1 MDQKR
6 HHLQGDRAA
15 TEQLLDEYIDYLMD
29 HSDSEHPA
37 WNLEM
42 IRSGKSNKWNY
53 IDGCMITGI
62 LERYAITGEARFL
75 DFADRFMS
83 GFVEE
88 DGRIRTYD
96 PAEYSLDNVNPAKNL
111 FTLYDLT
118 GKEKY
123 RKALELVRSQ
133 LSTMPRTPE
142 GNFWHKL
149 IYPNQ
154 VWLDGIYMALPFY
167 MEYEKRFDAQK
178 DCLDICRQIANV
190 EIRMRDPKTGLY
202 YHGYDASR
210 KMYWADPDTGC
221 SPNFWLRAE
230 GWFIRGLVDVLEIMK
245 DLPMQDESVHLQ
257 HMLLDLA
264 KALTWKGAEKAAK
277 LVTFANAYDLPVIT
291 VVDVTS
297 YKNTECTESHM
308 PTSAAKLAYAYA
320 NADVP
325 MITVVKNALGTA
337 GLSFGAKALGAD
349 VVYAFNNSKIG
360 VIDAAQAAKVVAD
373 GDAEAEKK
381 FASEN
386 TALAAAKRGYV
397 DEIIAPEETRQRI
410 AAALQ
415 MLGYKSVYRPDK
427 KSGTV

>member
-1 MDQKR
+1 MDKKR

-15 TEQLLDEYIDYLMD
+15 TEQLLDEYIDYLMA
-29 HSDSEHPA
+29 HSDAEHPA

-62 LERYAITGEARFL
+62 LELYEITGEARFL
-75 DFADRFMS
+75 DFADRFLS

-88 DGRIRTYD
+88 NGHIRTYD
-96 PAEYSLDNVNPAKNL
+96 PEEYSLDNVNPGKNL
-111 FTLYDLT
+111 FLLYDLT

-123 RKALELVRSQ
+123 RKATERVRSQ

-178 DCLDICRQIANV
+178 DCQDICQQIANV
-190 EIRMRDPKTGLY
+190 ETRMRDPETGLY

-230 GWFIRGLVDVLEIMK
+230 GWFILGLVDVLEIMK
-245 DLPMQDESVHLQ
+245 DLPMQAESVHLQ

-264 KALTWKGAEKAAK
+264 KALSKYQDPSGLWYQLIALPELEGNYLETSGTALISAALLKAVRLGFLPESFRAVGEKAFYGIVDHRLTKNADGTPCVTGICLVAGLGGEQHRDGSVAYYLSEPVVQNDAK
-277 LVTFANAYDLPVIT
+277 GVGPLL
-291 VVDVTS
+291 
-297 YKNTECTESHM
+297 
-308 PTSAAKLAYAYA
+308 LAY
-320 NADVP
+320 
-325 MITVVKNALGTA
+325 T
-337 GLSFGAKALGAD
+337 
-349 VVYAFNNSKIG
+349 
-360 VIDAAQAAKVVAD
+360 
-373 GDAEAEKK
+373 E
-381 FASEN
+381 
-386 TALAAAKRGYV
+386 
-397 DEIIAPEETRQRI
+397 
-410 AAALQ
+410 
-415 MLGYKSVYRPDK
+415 MLR
-427 KSGTV
+427 

>member
-15 TEQLLDEYIDYLMD
+15 TEQLLDEYIDYLMA
-29 HSDSEHPA
+29 HSDSGHPA

-62 LERYAITGEARFL
+62 LELFEITGETRFL
-75 DFADRFMS
+75 DFADRFLS

-88 DGRIRTYD
+88 DGHIRTYD
-96 PAEYSLDNVNPAKNL
+96 PEEYSLDNVNPAKNL
-111 FTLYDLT
+111 FPLYDLT

-123 RKALELVRSQ
+123 RKATERVRSQ

-178 DCLDICRQIANV
+178 DCQDICQQIANV
-190 EIRMRDPKTGLY
+190 EIRMRDPETGLY

-230 GWFIRGLVDVLEIMK
+230 GWFILGLVDVLEIMK
-245 DLPMQDESVHLQ
+245 DLPMQAESVHLQ

-264 KALTWKGAEKAAK
+264 KALSKYQDPSGLWYQLIALPELEGNYLETSGTALISAALLKAVRLGFLPESFRAVGEKAFYGIVDHRLTKNADGTPCVTGICLVAGLGGEQHRDGSVAYYLSEPVVQNDAK
-277 LVTFANAYDLPVIT
+277 GVGPLL
-291 VVDVTS
+291 
-297 YKNTECTESHM
+297 
-308 PTSAAKLAYAYA
+308 LAY
-320 NADVP
+320 
-325 MITVVKNALGTA
+325 T
-337 GLSFGAKALGAD
+337 
-349 VVYAFNNSKIG
+349 
-360 VIDAAQAAKVVAD
+360 
-373 GDAEAEKK
+373 E
-381 FASEN
+381 
-386 TALAAAKRGYV
+386 
-397 DEIIAPEETRQRI
+397 
-410 AAALQ
+410 
-415 MLGYKSVYRPDK
+415 MLR
-427 KSGTV
+427 

>member
-15 TEQLLDEYIDYLMD
+15 TEQLLDEYIDYLMA
-29 HSDSEHPA
+29 HSDSAHPA

-42 IRSGKSNKWNY
+42 IRSWKSNKWNY

-62 LERYAITGEARFL
+62 LELYEITGETRFF
-75 DFADRFMS
+75 DFADRFLS

-178 DCLDICRQIANV
+178 DCEDICRQIANV

-230 GWFIRGLVDVLEIMK
+230 GWFILGLVDVLEIMK
-245 DLPMQDESVHLQ
+245 DLPMRAESVHLQ

-264 KALTWKGAEKAAK
+264 KALSKYQDPSGLWYQLIALPELAGNYLETSGTALISAALLKAVRLGFLPESFRVVGEKAFYGIVDHRLTKNADGTPCVTGIC
-277 LVTFANAYDLPVIT
+277 LVGGLGGEQHRDG
-291 VVDVTS
+291 
-297 YKNTECTESHM
+297 
-308 PTSAAKLAYAYA
+308 SAAYYLSEPVVQNDAKGVGPLLLAY
-320 NADVP
+320 
-325 MITVVKNALGTA
+325 T
-337 GLSFGAKALGAD
+337 
-349 VVYAFNNSKIG
+349 
-360 VIDAAQAAKVVAD
+360 
-373 GDAEAEKK
+373 E
-381 FASEN
+381 
-386 TALAAAKRGYV
+386 
-397 DEIIAPEETRQRI
+397 
-410 AAALQ
+410 
-415 MLGYKSVYRPDK
+415 MLR
-427 KSGTV
+427 

>member
-15 TEQLLDEYIDYLMD
+15 TEQLLDEYIDYLMA
-29 HSDSEHPA
+29 HSDSAHPA

-42 IRSGKSNKWNY
+42 IRSWKSNKWNY

-62 LERYAITGEARFL
+62 LERYEITGEARFL
-75 DFADRFMS
+75 DFADRFLS

-178 DCLDICRQIANV
+178 DCEDICRQIANV

-230 GWFIRGLVDVLEIMK
+230 GWFILGLVDVLEIMK
-245 DLPMQDESVHLQ
+245 DLPMRAESVHLQ

-264 KALTWKGAEKAAK
+264 KALSKYQDPSGLWYQLIALPELAGNYLETSGTALISAALLKAVRLGFLPESFRAVGEKAFYGIVDHRLTKNADGTPCVTGIC
-277 LVTFANAYDLPVIT
+277 LVGGLGGEQHRDG
-291 VVDVTS
+291 
-297 YKNTECTESHM
+297 
-308 PTSAAKLAYAYA
+308 SAAYYLSEPVVQNDAKGVGPLLLAY
-320 NADVP
+320 
-325 MITVVKNALGTA
+325 T
-337 GLSFGAKALGAD
+337 
-349 VVYAFNNSKIG
+349 
-360 VIDAAQAAKVVAD
+360 
-373 GDAEAEKK
+373 E
-381 FASEN
+381 
-386 TALAAAKRGYV
+386 
-397 DEIIAPEETRQRI
+397 
-410 AAALQ
+410 
-415 MLGYKSVYRPDK
+415 MLR
-427 KSGTV
+427 

>member
-1 MDQKR
+1 MEHKR
-6 HHLQGDRAA
+6 HHLQGERAA
-15 TEQLLDEYIDYLMD
+15 TEQLLDEYINYLMD

-42 IRSGKSNKWNY
+42 IRSGKNNKWNY

-62 LERYAITGEARFL
+62 LELYEITGEARYL
-75 DFADRFMS
+75 DFADRFLS

-88 DGRIRTYD
+88 DGSIRTYD
-96 PAEYSLDNVNPAKNL
+96 VEEYSLDNVNPAKNL
-111 FTLYDLT
+111 ITMYGLT

-123 RKALELVRSQ
+123 RKAIELVRSQ

-178 DCLDICRQIANV
+178 DCQDICRQIANV

-245 DLPMQDESVHLQ
+245 DLPMQAESVHLQ

-264 KALTWKGAEKAAK
+264 KALSKYQDPSGLWYQLIALPELEGNYLETSGTALISAALLKAVRLGFLPESFRAIGEKAFYGIVDHRLTKNADGTPCVTGICLVAGLGGEQHRDGSVAYYLSEPVVQNDAK
-277 LVTFANAYDLPVIT
+277 GVGPLL
-291 VVDVTS
+291 
-297 YKNTECTESHM
+297 
-308 PTSAAKLAYAYA
+308 LAY
-320 NADVP
+320 
-325 MITVVKNALGTA
+325 T
-337 GLSFGAKALGAD
+337 
-349 VVYAFNNSKIG
+349 
-360 VIDAAQAAKVVAD
+360 
-373 GDAEAEKK
+373 E
-381 FASEN
+381 
-386 TALAAAKRGYV
+386 
-397 DEIIAPEETRQRI
+397 
-410 AAALQ
+410 
-415 MLGYKSVYRPDK
+415 MLR
-427 KSGTV
+427 

>member
-1 MDQKR
+1 MEHKR

-42 IRSGKSNKWNY
+42 IRSGKCNKWNY

-62 LERYAITGEARFL
+62 LERYEITGEARFL

-167 MEYEKRFDAQK
+167 MEYEKRFDAKK
-178 DCLDICRQIANV
+178 DCEDSCRQIANV

-230 GWFIRGLVDVLEIMK
+230 GWFILGLVDVLEIMM
-245 DLPMQDESVHLQ
+245 DLPMQAESVHLQ

-264 KALTWKGAEKAAK
+264 KALSKYQDPSGLWYQLIALPELEGNYLETSGTALISAALLKAVRLGFLPESFRAVGEKAFYGIVDRRLTKNADGTPCVTGIC
-277 LVTFANAYDLPVIT
+277 LVGGLGGEQHRDG
-291 VVDVTS
+291 
-297 YKNTECTESHM
+297 
-308 PTSAAKLAYAYA
+308 SAAYYLSEPVVQNDAKGVGPLLLAY
-320 NADVP
+320 
-325 MITVVKNALGTA
+325 T
-337 GLSFGAKALGAD
+337 
-349 VVYAFNNSKIG
+349 
-360 VIDAAQAAKVVAD
+360 
-373 GDAEAEKK
+373 E
-381 FASEN
+381 
-386 TALAAAKRGYV
+386 
-397 DEIIAPEETRQRI
+397 
-410 AAALQ
+410 
-415 MLGYKSVYRPDK
+415 MLR
-427 KSGTV
+427 

>member
-6 HHLQGDRAA
+6 HHLHGDRAA
-15 TEQLLDEYIDYLMD
+15 TEQLLDEYIDYLMA
-29 HSDSEHPA
+29 HSDAEHPA

-62 LERYAITGEARFL
+62 LELYEITGEARFL
-75 DFADRFMS
+75 DFADRFLS

-88 DGRIRTYD
+88 DGHIRTYD
-96 PAEYSLDNVNPAKNL
+96 PEEYSLDNVNPGKNL
-111 FTLYDLT
+111 FPLYDLT

-123 RKALELVRSQ
+123 RKATERVRSQ

-178 DCLDICRQIANV
+178 DCQDICQQIANV
-190 EIRMRDPKTGLY
+190 EIRMRDPETGLY

-230 GWFIRGLVDVLEIMK
+230 GWFILGLVDVLEIMK
-245 DLPMQDESVHLQ
+245 DLPMQAESVHLQ

-264 KALTWKGAEKAAK
+264 KALSKYQDPSGLWYQLIALPELEGNYLETSGTALISAALLKAVRLGFLPESFRAVGEKAFYGIVDHRLTKNADGTPCVTGICLVAGLGGEQHRDGSVAYYLSEPVVQNDAK
-277 LVTFANAYDLPVIT
+277 GVGPLL
-291 VVDVTS
+291 
-297 YKNTECTESHM
+297 
-308 PTSAAKLAYAYA
+308 LAY
-320 NADVP
+320 
-325 MITVVKNALGTA
+325 T
-337 GLSFGAKALGAD
+337 
-349 VVYAFNNSKIG
+349 
-360 VIDAAQAAKVVAD
+360 
-373 GDAEAEKK
+373 E
-381 FASEN
+381 
-386 TALAAAKRGYV
+386 
-397 DEIIAPEETRQRI
+397 
-410 AAALQ
+410 
-415 MLGYKSVYRPDK
+415 MLR
-427 KSGTV
+427 

>member
-15 TEQLLDEYIDYLMD
+15 TEQLLDEYIDYLME

-42 IRSGKSNKWNY
+42 IRSWKSNKWNY

-62 LERYAITGEARFL
+62 LELYEITGEARFL
-75 DFADRFMS
+75 DFADRFLS

-88 DGRIRTYD
+88 DGHIRTYD
-96 PAEYSLDNVNPAKNL
+96 PEEYSLDNVNPAKNL
-111 FTLYDLT
+111 FPLYDLT

-123 RKALELVRSQ
+123 RKAIELVCSQ
-133 LSTMPRTPE
+133 LNTMPRTPE

-178 DCLDICRQIANV
+178 DCQDICRQIANV

-245 DLPMQDESVHLQ
+245 DLPMQAESVHLQ

-264 KALTWKGAEKAAK
+264 RALSKYQDPSGLWYQLIALPELEGNYLETSGTALISAALLKAVRLGFLPESFRAIGEKAFYGIVDHRLTKNADGTPCVTGICLVAGLGGEQHRDGSVAYYLSEPVVQNDAK
-277 LVTFANAYDLPVIT
+277 GVGPLL
-291 VVDVTS
+291 
-297 YKNTECTESHM
+297 
-308 PTSAAKLAYAYA
+308 LAY
-320 NADVP
+320 
-325 MITVVKNALGTA
+325 T
-337 GLSFGAKALGAD
+337 
-349 VVYAFNNSKIG
+349 
-360 VIDAAQAAKVVAD
+360 
-373 GDAEAEKK
+373 E
-381 FASEN
+381 
-386 TALAAAKRGYV
+386 
-397 DEIIAPEETRQRI
+397 
-410 AAALQ
+410 
-415 MLGYKSVYRPDK
+415 MLR
-427 KSGTV
+427 

>member
-15 TEQLLDEYIDYLMD
+15 TEQLLDEYIDYLMA
-29 HSDSEHPA
+29 HSDSAHPA

-42 IRSGKSNKWNY
+42 IRSWKSNKWNY

-62 LERYAITGEARFL
+62 LERYEITGEARFL
-75 DFADRFMS
+75 DFADRFLS

-178 DCLDICRQIANV
+178 DCEDICRQIANV

-230 GWFIRGLVDVLEIMK
+230 GWFILGLVDVLEIMK
-245 DLPMQDESVHLQ
+245 DLPMGAERVHLQ

-264 KALTWKGAEKAAK
+264 KALSKYQDPSGLWYQLIALPELAGNYLETSGTALISAALLKAVRLGFLPESFRAVGEKAFYGIVDHRLTKNADGTPCVTGIC
-277 LVTFANAYDLPVIT
+277 LVGGLGGEQHRDG
-291 VVDVTS
+291 
-297 YKNTECTESHM
+297 
-308 PTSAAKLAYAYA
+308 SAAYYLSEPVVQNDAKGVGPLLLA
-320 NADVP
+320 
-325 MITVVKNALGTA
+325 T
-337 GLSFGAKALGAD
+337 GLSTGP
-349 VVYAFNNSKIG
+349 S
-360 VIDAAQAAKVVAD
+360 
-373 GDAEAEKK
+373 
-381 FASEN
+381 
-386 TALAAAKRGYV
+386 
-397 DEIIAPEETRQRI
+397 
-410 AAALQ
+410 
-415 MLGYKSVYRPDK
+415 
-427 KSGTV
+427 

>member
-15 TEQLLDEYIDYLMD
+15 TEQLLDEYIDYLMA
-29 HSDSEHPA
+29 HSDSGHPA

-42 IRSGKSNKWNY
+42 IRSWKSNKWNY

-62 LERYAITGEARFL
+62 LELYEITGEARFL
-75 DFADRFMS
+75 DFADRFLS

-88 DGRIRTYD
+88 DGHIRTYD
-96 PAEYSLDNVNPAKNL
+96 PEEYSLDNVNPGKNL
-111 FTLYDLT
+111 FPLYDLT

-123 RKALELVRSQ
+123 RKATERVRSQ

-178 DCLDICRQIANV
+178 DCPDICRQIANV
-190 EIRMRDPKTGLY
+190 ETRMRDPKTGLY

-210 KMYWADPDTGC
+210 KMYWADPDSGC

-230 GWFIRGLVDVLEIMK
+230 GWFILGLVDVLEIMT
-245 DLPMQDESVHLQ
+245 DLPMQAESAHLQ

-264 KALTWKGAEKAAK
+264 KALSKYQDPSGLWYQLIALPELEGNYLETSGTALISAALLKAVRLGFLPESFRAVGEKAFYGIVDHRLTKNADGTPCVTGICLVAGLGGEQHRDGSVAYYLSEPVVQNDAK
-277 LVTFANAYDLPVIT
+277 GVGPLL
-291 VVDVTS
+291 
-297 YKNTECTESHM
+297 
-308 PTSAAKLAYAYA
+308 LAY
-320 NADVP
+320 
-325 MITVVKNALGTA
+325 I
-337 GLSFGAKALGAD
+337 
-349 VVYAFNNSKIG
+349 
-360 VIDAAQAAKVVAD
+360 
-373 GDAEAEKK
+373 E
-381 FASEN
+381 
-386 TALAAAKRGYV
+386 
-397 DEIIAPEETRQRI
+397 
-410 AAALQ
+410 
-415 MLGYKSVYRPDK
+415 MLR
-427 KSGTV
+427 

>member
-6 HHLQGDRAA
+6 HHFQGDRAA
-15 TEQLLDEYIDYLMD
+15 TEKLLDEYIDYLMD

-42 IRSGKSNKWNY
+42 IRSWKSNKWNY

-62 LERYAITGEARFL
+62 LELYEITGEARFL
-75 DFADRFMS
+75 DFADRFLS
-83 GFVEE
+83 GFIEE
-88 DGRIRTYD
+88 DGHIRTYD
-96 PAEYSLDNVNPAKNL
+96 PEEYSLDNVNPAKNL

-133 LSTMPRTPE
+133 LRTMPRTPE

-178 DCLDICRQIANV
+178 DCEDICRQIANV

-230 GWFIRGLVDVLEIMK
+230 GWFILGLVDVLEIMK
-245 DLPMQDESVHLQ
+245 DLPMQAESVHLQ

-264 KALTWKGAEKAAK
+264 KALAKYQDPSGLWYQLIALPELEGNYLETSGTALISAALLKAVRLGFLPESFSAIGEKAFYGIVDHRLTKNADGTPCVTGICLVAGLGGEQHRDGSVAYYLSEPVVQNDAK
-277 LVTFANAYDLPVIT
+277 GVGPLL
-291 VVDVTS
+291 
-297 YKNTECTESHM
+297 
-308 PTSAAKLAYAYA
+308 LAY
-320 NADVP
+320 
-325 MITVVKNALGTA
+325 T
-337 GLSFGAKALGAD
+337 
-349 VVYAFNNSKIG
+349 
-360 VIDAAQAAKVVAD
+360 
-373 GDAEAEKK
+373 E
-381 FASEN
+381 
-386 TALAAAKRGYV
+386 
-397 DEIIAPEETRQRI
+397 
-410 AAALQ
+410 
-415 MLGYKSVYRPDK
+415 MLR
-427 KSGTV
+427 

>member
-42 IRSGKSNKWNY
+42 IRSGKCNKWNY

-62 LERYAITGEARFL
+62 LERYEITGEARFL

-83 GFVEE
+83 GFVQE
-88 DGRIRTYD
+88 DGLIRTYD
-96 PAEYSLDNVNPAKNL
+96 PEEYSLDNVNPAKNL
-111 FTLYDLT
+111 FPLYDLT

-178 DCLDICRQIANV
+178 DCEDICRQIANV

-230 GWFIRGLVDVLEIMK
+230 GWFILGLVDVLEIMK
-245 DLPMQDESVHLQ
+245 DLPMGAERVHLQ

-264 KALTWKGAEKAAK
+264 KALSKYQDPSGLWYQLIALPELAGNYLETSGTALISAALLKAVRLGFLPESFRAVGEKAFYGIVDHRLTKNADGTPCVTGIC
-277 LVTFANAYDLPVIT
+277 LVGGLGGEQHRDG
-291 VVDVTS
+291 
-297 YKNTECTESHM
+297 
-308 PTSAAKLAYAYA
+308 SAAYYLSEPVVQNDAKGVGPLLLAY
-320 NADVP
+320 
-325 MITVVKNALGTA
+325 T
-337 GLSFGAKALGAD
+337 
-349 VVYAFNNSKIG
+349 
-360 VIDAAQAAKVVAD
+360 
-373 GDAEAEKK
+373 E
-381 FASEN
+381 
-386 TALAAAKRGYV
+386 
-397 DEIIAPEETRQRI
+397 
-410 AAALQ
+410 
-415 MLGYKSVYRPDK
+415 MLR
-427 KSGTV
+427 

>member
-15 TEQLLDEYIDYLMD
+15 TEQLLDEYIDYLMA

-42 IRSGKSNKWNY
+42 IRSGKCNKWNY

-62 LERYAITGEARFL
+62 LERYEITGEARFL
-75 DFADRFMS
+75 DFADRFLS
-83 GFVEE
+83 GFVED

-178 DCLDICRQIANV
+178 DCEDICRQIANV

-230 GWFIRGLVDVLEIMK
+230 GWFILGLVDVLEIMK
-245 DLPMQDESVHLQ
+245 DLPMGAERVHLQ

-264 KALTWKGAEKAAK
+264 KALSKYQDPSGLWYQLIALPELAGNYLETSGTALISAALLKAVRLGFLPESFRAVGEKAFYGIVDHRLTKNADGTPCVTGIC
-277 LVTFANAYDLPVIT
+277 LVGGLGGEQHRDG
-291 VVDVTS
+291 
-297 YKNTECTESHM
+297 
-308 PTSAAKLAYAYA
+308 SAAYYLSEPVVQNDAKGVGPLLLAY
-320 NADVP
+320 
-325 MITVVKNALGTA
+325 T
-337 GLSFGAKALGAD
+337 
-349 VVYAFNNSKIG
+349 
-360 VIDAAQAAKVVAD
+360 
-373 GDAEAEKK
+373 E
-381 FASEN
+381 
-386 TALAAAKRGYV
+386 
-397 DEIIAPEETRQRI
+397 
-410 AAALQ
+410 
-415 MLGYKSVYRPDK
+415 MLR
-427 KSGTV
+427 

>member
-15 TEQLLDEYIDYLMD
+15 TEQLLDEYIDYLMA
-29 HSDSEHPA
+29 HSDSAHPA

-42 IRSGKSNKWNY
+42 IRSWKSNKWNY

-62 LERYAITGEARFL
+62 LERYEITGEARFL
-75 DFADRFMS
+75 DFADRFLS

-96 PAEYSLDNVNPAKNL
+96 PEEYSLDNVNPAKNL
-111 FTLYDLT
+111 FPLYDLT

-123 RKALELVRSQ
+123 RKAIELVRSQ

-178 DCLDICRQIANV
+178 DCEDICRQIANV

-230 GWFIRGLVDVLEIMK
+230 GWFILGLVDVLEIMK
-245 DLPMQDESVHLQ
+245 DLPMGAERVHLQ

-264 KALTWKGAEKAAK
+264 KALSKYQDPSGLWYQLIALPELAGNYLETSGTALISAALLKAVRLGFLPESFRAVGEKAFYGIVDHRLTKNADGTPCVTGIC
-277 LVTFANAYDLPVIT
+277 LVGGLGGEQHRDG
-291 VVDVTS
+291 
-297 YKNTECTESHM
+297 
-308 PTSAAKLAYAYA
+308 SAAYYLSEPVVQNDAKGVGPLLLAY
-320 NADVP
+320 
-325 MITVVKNALGTA
+325 T
-337 GLSFGAKALGAD
+337 
-349 VVYAFNNSKIG
+349 
-360 VIDAAQAAKVVAD
+360 
-373 GDAEAEKK
+373 E
-381 FASEN
+381 
-386 TALAAAKRGYV
+386 
-397 DEIIAPEETRQRI
+397 
-410 AAALQ
+410 
-415 MLGYKSVYRPDK
+415 MLR
-427 KSGTV
+427 

>member
-15 TEQLLDEYIDYLMD
+15 TEQLLDEYIDYLME
-29 HSDSEHPA
+29 HSDSGHPA

-62 LERYAITGEARFL
+62 LELYEITGEARFL
-75 DFADRFMS
+75 DFADRFLS

-88 DGRIRTYD
+88 NGHIRTYD
-96 PAEYSLDNVNPAKNL
+96 PEEYSLDNVNPGKNL
-111 FTLYDLT
+111 FPLYDLT

-123 RKALELVRSQ
+123 RKAIELVRSQ

-178 DCLDICRQIANV
+178 DCQDICQQIANV
-190 EIRMRDPKTGLY
+190 EIRMRDPETGLY

-210 KMYWADPDTGC
+210 KMYWADPDSGC

-230 GWFIRGLVDVLEIMK
+230 GWFILGLVDVLEIMK
-245 DLPMQDESVHLQ
+245 DLPMQAKSVHLQ

-264 KALTWKGAEKAAK
+264 KALSKYQDPSGLWYQLIALPELEGNYLETSGTALISAALLKAVRLGFLPESFRTVGEKAFYGIVDHRLTKNADGTPCVTGICLVAGLGGEQHRDGSVAYYLSEPVVQNDAK
-277 LVTFANAYDLPVIT
+277 GVGPLL
-291 VVDVTS
+291 
-297 YKNTECTESHM
+297 
-308 PTSAAKLAYAYA
+308 LAY
-320 NADVP
+320 
-325 MITVVKNALGTA
+325 T
-337 GLSFGAKALGAD
+337 
-349 VVYAFNNSKIG
+349 
-360 VIDAAQAAKVVAD
+360 
-373 GDAEAEKK
+373 E
-381 FASEN
+381 
-386 TALAAAKRGYV
+386 
-397 DEIIAPEETRQRI
+397 
-410 AAALQ
+410 
-415 MLGYKSVYRPDK
+415 MLR
-427 KSGTV
+427 

>member
-1 MDQKR
+1 MEHKR

-42 IRSGKSNKWNY
+42 IRSGKCNKWNY

-62 LERYAITGEARFL
+62 LERYEITGEARFL

-178 DCLDICRQIANV
+178 DCEDICRQIANV

-210 KMYWADPDTGC
+210 KMYWADLDTGC

-230 GWFIRGLVDVLEIMK
+230 GWFILGLVDVLEIMM
-245 DLPMQDESVHLQ
+245 DLPMQAESVHLQ

-264 KALTWKGAEKAAK
+264 KALSKYQDPSGLWYQLIALPELEGNYLETSGTALISAALLKAVRLGFLPESFRAVGEKAFYGIVDRRLTKNADGTPCVTGIC
-277 LVTFANAYDLPVIT
+277 LVGGLGGEQHRDG
-291 VVDVTS
+291 
-297 YKNTECTESHM
+297 
-308 PTSAAKLAYAYA
+308 SAAYYLSEPVVQNDAKGVGPLLLAY
-320 NADVP
+320 
-325 MITVVKNALGTA
+325 T
-337 GLSFGAKALGAD
+337 
-349 VVYAFNNSKIG
+349 
-360 VIDAAQAAKVVAD
+360 
-373 GDAEAEKK
+373 E
-381 FASEN
+381 
-386 TALAAAKRGYV
+386 
-397 DEIIAPEETRQRI
+397 
-410 AAALQ
+410 
-415 MLGYKSVYRPDK
+415 MLR
-427 KSGTV
+427 

>member
-6 HHLQGDRAA
+6 HHLQGERAA
-15 TEQLLDEYIDYLMD
+15 TEQLLDEYINYLMD

-42 IRSGKSNKWNY
+42 IRSGKNNKWNY

-62 LERYAITGEARFL
+62 LELYEITGEARYL
-75 DFADRFMS
+75 DFADRFLS

-88 DGRIRTYD
+88 DGSIRTYD
-96 PAEYSLDNVNPAKNL
+96 VEEYSLDNVNPAKNL
-111 FTLYDLT
+111 ITMYGLT

-123 RKALELVRSQ
+123 RKAIELVRSQ

-167 MEYEKRFDAQK
+167 MEYEKRFDAKK
-178 DCLDICRQIANV
+178 DCEDICRQIANV

-245 DLPMQDESVHLQ
+245 DLPMQAESVHLQ

-264 KALTWKGAEKAAK
+264 RALSKYQDPSGLWYQLIALPELEGNYLETSGTALISAALLKAVRLGFLPESFRAIGEKAFYGIVDHRLTKNADGTPCVTGICLVAGLGGEQHRDGSVAYYLSEPVVQNDAK
-277 LVTFANAYDLPVIT
+277 GVGPLL
-291 VVDVTS
+291 
-297 YKNTECTESHM
+297 
-308 PTSAAKLAYAYA
+308 LAY
-320 NADVP
+320 
-325 MITVVKNALGTA
+325 T
-337 GLSFGAKALGAD
+337 
-349 VVYAFNNSKIG
+349 
-360 VIDAAQAAKVVAD
+360 
-373 GDAEAEKK
+373 E
-381 FASEN
+381 
-386 TALAAAKRGYV
+386 
-397 DEIIAPEETRQRI
+397 
-410 AAALQ
+410 
-415 MLGYKSVYRPDK
+415 MLR
-427 KSGTV
+427 

>member
-15 TEQLLDEYIDYLMD
+15 TEQLLDEYIDYLMA
-29 HSDSEHPA
+29 HSDSAHPA

-42 IRSGKSNKWNY
+42 IRSWKSNKWNY

-62 LERYAITGEARFL
+62 LERYEITGEARFL
-75 DFADRFMS
+75 DFADRFLS

-178 DCLDICRQIANV
+178 DCEDICRQIANV

-210 KMYWADPDTGC
+210 KMYWADSDTGC

-230 GWFIRGLVDVLEIMK
+230 GWFILGLVDVLEIMK
-245 DLPMQDESVHLQ
+245 DLPMGAESVHLQ

-264 KALTWKGAEKAAK
+264 KALSKYQDPSGLWYQLIALPELAGNYLETSGTALISAALLKAVRLGFLPESFRAVGEKAFYGIVDHRLTKNADGTPCVTGIC
-277 LVTFANAYDLPVIT
+277 LVGGLGGEQHRDG
-291 VVDVTS
+291 
-297 YKNTECTESHM
+297 
-308 PTSAAKLAYAYA
+308 SAAYYLSEPVVQNDAKGVGPLLLAY
-320 NADVP
+320 
-325 MITVVKNALGTA
+325 T
-337 GLSFGAKALGAD
+337 
-349 VVYAFNNSKIG
+349 
-360 VIDAAQAAKVVAD
+360 
-373 GDAEAEKK
+373 E
-381 FASEN
+381 
-386 TALAAAKRGYV
+386 
-397 DEIIAPEETRQRI
+397 
-410 AAALQ
+410 
-415 MLGYKSVYRPDK
+415 MLR
-427 KSGTV
+427 

>member
-1 MDQKR
+1 MNHKR

-42 IRSGKSNKWNY
+42 IRSGKCNKWNY

-62 LERYAITGEARFL
+62 LELYEITGEARFL
-75 DFADRFMS
+75 DFADRFVS

-96 PAEYSLDNVNPAKNL
+96 PEEYSLDNVNPAKNL
-111 FTLYDLT
+111 FPLYDLT

-123 RKALELVRSQ
+123 RKAIELVRSQ

-178 DCLDICRQIANV
+178 DCEDICRQIANV

-230 GWFIRGLVDVLEIMK
+230 GWFILGLVDVLEIMM
-245 DLPMQDESVHLQ
+245 DLPMQAESVHLQ

-264 KALTWKGAEKAAK
+264 KALSKYQDPSGLWYQLIALPELEGNYLETSGTALISAALLKAVRLGFLPESFRAVGEKAFYGIVDRRLTKNADGTPCVTGIC
-277 LVTFANAYDLPVIT
+277 LVGGLGGEQHRDG
-291 VVDVTS
+291 
-297 YKNTECTESHM
+297 
-308 PTSAAKLAYAYA
+308 SAAYYLSEPVVQNDAKGVGPLLLAY
-320 NADVP
+320 
-325 MITVVKNALGTA
+325 T
-337 GLSFGAKALGAD
+337 
-349 VVYAFNNSKIG
+349 
-360 VIDAAQAAKVVAD
+360 
-373 GDAEAEKK
+373 E
-381 FASEN
+381 
-386 TALAAAKRGYV
+386 
-397 DEIIAPEETRQRI
+397 
-410 AAALQ
+410 
-415 MLGYKSVYRPDK
+415 MLR
-427 KSGTV
+427 

>member
-42 IRSGKSNKWNY
+42 IRSGKCNKWNY

-62 LERYAITGEARFL
+62 LERYEITGEARFL
-75 DFADRFMS
+75 DFADRFLS

-178 DCLDICRQIANV
+178 DCQEICQQIARV
-190 EIRMRDPKTGLY
+190 EARMRDQKTGLY

-230 GWFIRGLVDVLEIMK
+230 GWFILGLVDVLEIMK
-245 DLPMQDESVHLQ
+245 DLPMQAESVHLQ

-264 KALTWKGAEKAAK
+264 KALSKYQDPSGLWYQLIALPELAGNYLETSGTALISAALLKAVRLGFLPESFRAVGEKAFYGIVDHRLTKNADGTPCVTGICLVGGLGGEQHRDGSVAYYLSEPVVQNDAK
-277 LVTFANAYDLPVIT
+277 GVGPLL
-291 VVDVTS
+291 
-297 YKNTECTESHM
+297 
-308 PTSAAKLAYAYA
+308 LAY
-320 NADVP
+320 
-325 MITVVKNALGTA
+325 T
-337 GLSFGAKALGAD
+337 
-349 VVYAFNNSKIG
+349 
-360 VIDAAQAAKVVAD
+360 
-373 GDAEAEKK
+373 E
-381 FASEN
+381 
-386 TALAAAKRGYV
+386 
-397 DEIIAPEETRQRI
+397 
-410 AAALQ
+410 
-415 MLGYKSVYRPDK
+415 MLR
-427 KSGTV
+427 

>member
-1 MDQKR
+1 MDHKR

-42 IRSGKSNKWNY
+42 IRSGKCNKWNY

-62 LERYAITGEARFL
+62 LERYEITGEARFL

-230 GWFIRGLVDVLEIMK
+230 GWFILGLVDVLEIMK
-245 DLPMQDESVHLQ
+245 DLPMQAESVHLQ

-264 KALTWKGAEKAAK
+264 KALSKYQDPSGLWYQLIALSELEGNYLETSGTALISAALLKAVRLGFLPESFRAVGEKAFYGIVDHRLTKNADGTPCVTGIC
-277 LVTFANAYDLPVIT
+277 LVAGLGGEQHRDG
-291 VVDVTS
+291 
-297 YKNTECTESHM
+297 
-308 PTSAAKLAYAYA
+308 SAAYYLSEPVVQNDAKGVGPLLLAY
-320 NADVP
+320 
-325 MITVVKNALGTA
+325 T
-337 GLSFGAKALGAD
+337 
-349 VVYAFNNSKIG
+349 
-360 VIDAAQAAKVVAD
+360 
-373 GDAEAEKK
+373 E
-381 FASEN
+381 
-386 TALAAAKRGYV
+386 
-397 DEIIAPEETRQRI
+397 
-410 AAALQ
+410 
-415 MLGYKSVYRPDK
+415 MLR
-427 KSGTV
+427 

>member
-15 TEQLLDEYIDYLMD
+15 TEQLLDEYIDYLMA
-29 HSDSEHPA
+29 HSDSAHPA

-42 IRSGKSNKWNY
+42 IRSWKSNKWNY

-62 LERYAITGEARFL
+62 LERYEITGEARFL
-75 DFADRFMS
+75 DFADRFLS

-178 DCLDICRQIANV
+178 DCEDICRQIANV
-190 EIRMRDPKTGLY
+190 EIRMRDSKTGLY

-230 GWFIRGLVDVLEIMK
+230 GWFILGLVDVLEIMK
-245 DLPMQDESVHLQ
+245 DLPMQAERVHLQ

-264 KALTWKGAEKAAK
+264 KALSKYQDPSGLWYQLIALPELAGNYLETSGTALISAALLKAVRLGFLPESFRAVGEKAFYGIVDHRLTKNADGTPCVTGIC
-277 LVTFANAYDLPVIT
+277 LVGGLGGEQHRDG
-291 VVDVTS
+291 
-297 YKNTECTESHM
+297 
-308 PTSAAKLAYAYA
+308 SAAYYLSEPVVQNDAKGVGPLLLAY
-320 NADVP
+320 
-325 MITVVKNALGTA
+325 T
-337 GLSFGAKALGAD
+337 
-349 VVYAFNNSKIG
+349 
-360 VIDAAQAAKVVAD
+360 
-373 GDAEAEKK
+373 E
-381 FASEN
+381 
-386 TALAAAKRGYV
+386 
-397 DEIIAPEETRQRI
+397 
-410 AAALQ
+410 
-415 MLGYKSVYRPDK
+415 MLR
-427 KSGTV
+427 

>member
-15 TEQLLDEYIDYLMD
+15 TEQLLDEYIDYLMA
-29 HSDSEHPA
+29 HSDSAHPA

-42 IRSGKSNKWNY
+42 IRSWKSNKWNY

-62 LERYAITGEARFL
+62 LERYEITGEARFL

-178 DCLDICRQIANV
+178 DCEDICRQIANV

-230 GWFIRGLVDVLEIMK
+230 GWFILGLVDVLEIMQ
-245 DLPMQDESVHLQ
+245 DLPMQAESVHLQ

-264 KALTWKGAEKAAK
+264 KALSKYQDPSGLWYQLIALPELAGNYLETSGTALISAALLKAVRLGFLPESFRAVGEKAFYGIVDHRLTKNADGTPCVTGICLVAGLGGEQHRDGSVAYYLSEPVVQNDAK
-277 LVTFANAYDLPVIT
+277 GVGPLL
-291 VVDVTS
+291 
-297 YKNTECTESHM
+297 
-308 PTSAAKLAYAYA
+308 LAY
-320 NADVP
+320 
-325 MITVVKNALGTA
+325 T
-337 GLSFGAKALGAD
+337 
-349 VVYAFNNSKIG
+349 
-360 VIDAAQAAKVVAD
+360 
-373 GDAEAEKK
+373 E
-381 FASEN
+381 
-386 TALAAAKRGYV
+386 
-397 DEIIAPEETRQRI
+397 
-410 AAALQ
+410 
-415 MLGYKSVYRPDK
+415 MLR
-427 KSGTV
+427 

>member
-1 MDQKR
+1 MEHKR

-42 IRSGKSNKWNY
+42 IRSGKCNKWNY

-62 LERYAITGEARFL
+62 LERYEITGEARFL

-88 DGRIRTYD
+88 DGSIRTYD
-96 PAEYSLDNVNPAKNL
+96 VEEYSLDNVNPAKNL
-111 FTLYDLT
+111 ITMYGLT

-123 RKALELVRSQ
+123 RKAIELVRSQ

-167 MEYEKRFDAQK
+167 MEYEKRFDAKK
-178 DCLDICRQIANV
+178 DCEDICRQIANV

-230 GWFIRGLVDVLEIMK
+230 GWFILGLVDVLEIMM
-245 DLPMQDESVHLQ
+245 DLPMQAESVHLQ

-264 KALTWKGAEKAAK
+264 KALSKYQNPSGLWYQLIALPELEGNYLETSGTALISAALLKAVRLGFLPESFRAVGEKAFYGIVDRRLTKNADGTPCVTGIC
-277 LVTFANAYDLPVIT
+277 LVGGLGGEQHRDG
-291 VVDVTS
+291 
-297 YKNTECTESHM
+297 
-308 PTSAAKLAYAYA
+308 SAAYYLSEPVVQNDAKGVGPLLLAY
-320 NADVP
+320 
-325 MITVVKNALGTA
+325 T
-337 GLSFGAKALGAD
+337 
-349 VVYAFNNSKIG
+349 
-360 VIDAAQAAKVVAD
+360 
-373 GDAEAEKK
+373 E
-381 FASEN
+381 
-386 TALAAAKRGYV
+386 
-397 DEIIAPEETRQRI
+397 
-410 AAALQ
+410 
-415 MLGYKSVYRPDK
+415 MLR
-427 KSGTV
+427 

>member
-6 HHLQGDRAA
+6 HHLQGERAA
-15 TEQLLDEYIDYLMD
+15 TEQLLDEYINYLMD

-42 IRSGKSNKWNY
+42 IRSGKNNKWNY

-62 LERYAITGEARFL
+62 LELYEITGEARYL
-75 DFADRFMS
+75 DFADRFLS

-88 DGRIRTYD
+88 DGSIRTYD
-96 PAEYSLDNVNPAKNL
+96 VEEYSLDNVNPAKNL
-111 FTLYDLT
+111 ITMYGLT

-123 RKALELVRSQ
+123 RKAIELVRSQ

-167 MEYEKRFDAQK
+167 MEYEKRFDGQK
-178 DCLDICRQIANV
+178 DCQDICRQIANV

-245 DLPMQDESVHLQ
+245 DLPMQAESVHLQ

-264 KALTWKGAEKAAK
+264 RALSKYQDPSGLWYQLIALPELEENYLETSGTALISAALLKAVRLGFLPESFRAIGEKAFYGIVDHRLTKNADGTPCVTGICLVAGLGGEQHRDGSVAYYLSEPVVQNDAK
-277 LVTFANAYDLPVIT
+277 GVGPLL
-291 VVDVTS
+291 
-297 YKNTECTESHM
+297 
-308 PTSAAKLAYAYA
+308 LAY
-320 NADVP
+320 
-325 MITVVKNALGTA
+325 T
-337 GLSFGAKALGAD
+337 
-349 VVYAFNNSKIG
+349 
-360 VIDAAQAAKVVAD
+360 
-373 GDAEAEKK
+373 E
-381 FASEN
+381 
-386 TALAAAKRGYV
+386 
-397 DEIIAPEETRQRI
+397 
-410 AAALQ
+410 
-415 MLGYKSVYRPDK
+415 MLR
-427 KSGTV
+427 

>member
-15 TEQLLDEYIDYLMD
+15 TEQLLDEYIDYLMN

-42 IRSGKSNKWNY
+42 IRSGKCNKWNY

-62 LERYAITGEARFL
+62 LERYEITGEARFL
-75 DFADRFMS
+75 DFADRFLS

-123 RKALELVRSQ
+123 RKAIELVRSQ

-178 DCLDICRQIANV
+178 DCEDICRQIANV

-230 GWFIRGLVDVLEIMK
+230 GWFILGLVDVLEIMQ
-245 DLPMQDESVHLQ
+245 DLPMQAESVHLQ

-264 KALTWKGAEKAAK
+264 KALSKYQDPSGLWYQLIALPELAGNYLETSGTALISAALLKAVRLGFLPESFRAVGEKA
-277 LVTFANAYDLPVIT
+277 FYGI
-291 VVDVTS
+291 VDRRLT
-297 YKNTECTESHM
+297 KNTDGTPCVTGICLVAGLGGEQHRDG
-308 PTSAAKLAYAYA
+308 SAAYYLSEPVVQNDAKGVGPLLLAY
-320 NADVP
+320 
-325 MITVVKNALGTA
+325 T
-337 GLSFGAKALGAD
+337 
-349 VVYAFNNSKIG
+349 
-360 VIDAAQAAKVVAD
+360 
-373 GDAEAEKK
+373 E
-381 FASEN
+381 
-386 TALAAAKRGYV
+386 
-397 DEIIAPEETRQRI
+397 
-410 AAALQ
+410 
-415 MLGYKSVYRPDK
+415 MLR
-427 KSGTV
+427 

>member
-15 TEQLLDEYIDYLMD
+15 TEQLLDEYIDYLMA
-29 HSDSEHPA
+29 HSDSAHPA

-42 IRSGKSNKWNY
+42 IRSWKSNKWNY

-62 LERYAITGEARFL
+62 LERYEITGEARFL
-75 DFADRFMS
+75 DFADRFLS

-178 DCLDICRQIANV
+178 DCEDICRQIANV

-230 GWFIRGLVDVLEIMK
+230 GWFILGLVDVLEIMK
-245 DLPMQDESVHLQ
+245 NLPMGAESVHLQ

-264 KALTWKGAEKAAK
+264 KALSKYQDPSGLWYQLIALPELAGNYLETSGTALISAALLKAVRLGFLPESFRAVGEKAFYGIVDHRLTKNADGTPCVTGIC
-277 LVTFANAYDLPVIT
+277 LVGGLGGEQHRDG
-291 VVDVTS
+291 
-297 YKNTECTESHM
+297 
-308 PTSAAKLAYAYA
+308 SAAYYLSEPVVQNDAKGVGPLLLAY
-320 NADVP
+320 
-325 MITVVKNALGTA
+325 T
-337 GLSFGAKALGAD
+337 
-349 VVYAFNNSKIG
+349 
-360 VIDAAQAAKVVAD
+360 
-373 GDAEAEKK
+373 E
-381 FASEN
+381 
-386 TALAAAKRGYV
+386 
-397 DEIIAPEETRQRI
+397 
-410 AAALQ
+410 
-415 MLGYKSVYRPDK
+415 MLR
-427 KSGTV
+427 

>member
-42 IRSGKSNKWNY
+42 IRSGKCNKWNY

-62 LERYAITGEARFL
+62 LERYEITGEARFL

-178 DCLDICRQIANV
+178 DCEDICRQIANV

-230 GWFIRGLVDVLEIMK
+230 GWFILGLVDVLEIMQ
-245 DLPMQDESVHLQ
+245 DLPMQAESVHLQ

-264 KALTWKGAEKAAK
+264 KALSKYQDPSGLWYQLIALPEFAGNYLETSGTALISAALLKAVRLGFLPESFRAVGEKAFYGIVDHRLTKNADGTPCVTGIC
-277 LVTFANAYDLPVIT
+277 LVGGLGGEQHRDG
-291 VVDVTS
+291 
-297 YKNTECTESHM
+297 
-308 PTSAAKLAYAYA
+308 SAAYYLSEPVVQNDAKGVGPLLLAY
-320 NADVP
+320 
-325 MITVVKNALGTA
+325 T
-337 GLSFGAKALGAD
+337 
-349 VVYAFNNSKIG
+349 
-360 VIDAAQAAKVVAD
+360 
-373 GDAEAEKK
+373 E
-381 FASEN
+381 
-386 TALAAAKRGYV
+386 
-397 DEIIAPEETRQRI
+397 
-410 AAALQ
+410 
-415 MLGYKSVYRPDK
+415 MLR
-427 KSGTV
+427 

>member
-62 LERYAITGEARFL
+62 LERYEITGEARFL

-245 DLPMQDESVHLQ
+245 DLPMQAESVHLQ

-264 KALTWKGAEKAAK
+264 KALSKYQDPSGLWYQLIALSELEGNYLETSGTALISAALLKAVRLGFLPESFRAVGEKA
-277 LVTFANAYDLPVIT
+277 FYGI
-291 VVDVTS
+291 VDHRLT
-297 YKNTECTESHM
+297 KNTDGTPCVTGICLVAGLGGEQHRDG
-308 PTSAAKLAYAYA
+308 SAAYYLSEPVVQNDAKGVGPLLLAY
-320 NADVP
+320 
-325 MITVVKNALGTA
+325 T
-337 GLSFGAKALGAD
+337 
-349 VVYAFNNSKIG
+349 
-360 VIDAAQAAKVVAD
+360 
-373 GDAEAEKK
+373 E
-381 FASEN
+381 
-386 TALAAAKRGYV
+386 
-397 DEIIAPEETRQRI
+397 
-410 AAALQ
+410 
-415 MLGYKSVYRPDK
+415 MLR
-427 KSGTV
+427 

>member
-6 HHLQGDRAA
+6 HRLQGDRAA
-15 TEQLLDEYIDYLMD
+15 TEQLLDEYIDYLMA
-29 HSDSEHPA
+29 HSDSAHPA

-42 IRSGKSNKWNY
+42 IRSWKSNKWNY

-62 LERYAITGEARFL
+62 LERYEITGEARFL
-75 DFADRFMS
+75 DFADRFLS

-178 DCLDICRQIANV
+178 DCEDICRQIANV

-230 GWFIRGLVDVLEIMK
+230 GWFILGLVDVLEIMK
-245 DLPMQDESVHLQ
+245 DLPMGDESVHLQ

-264 KALTWKGAEKAAK
+264 KALSKYQDPSGLWYQLIALPELAGNYLETSGTALISAALLKAVRLGFLPESFRAVGEKAFYGIVDHRLTKNADGTPCVTGIC
-277 LVTFANAYDLPVIT
+277 LVGGLGGEQHRDG
-291 VVDVTS
+291 
-297 YKNTECTESHM
+297 
-308 PTSAAKLAYAYA
+308 SAAYYLSEPVVQNDAKGVGPLLLA
-320 NADVP
+320 
-325 MITVVKNALGTA
+325 T
-337 GLSFGAKALGAD
+337 GLSTG
-349 VVYAFNNSKIG
+349 S
-360 VIDAAQAAKVVAD
+360 
-373 GDAEAEKK
+373 
-381 FASEN
+381 S
-386 TALAAAKRGYV
+386 
-397 DEIIAPEETRQRI
+397 
-410 AAALQ
+410 
-415 MLGYKSVYRPDK
+415 
-427 KSGTV
+427 

>member
-1 MDQKR
+1 MEHKR

-42 IRSGKSNKWNY
+42 IRSGKCNKWNY

-62 LERYAITGEARFL
+62 LERYEITGEARFL

-88 DGRIRTYD
+88 NGRIRTYD

-123 RKALELVRSQ
+123 RKAIELVRSQ

-167 MEYEKRFDAQK
+167 MEYEKRFDAKK
-178 DCLDICRQIANV
+178 DCEDICRQIANV

-230 GWFIRGLVDVLEIMK
+230 GWFILGLVDVLEIMM
-245 DLPMQDESVHLQ
+245 DLPMQAESVHLQ

-264 KALTWKGAEKAAK
+264 KALSKYQDPSGLWYQLIALPELEGNYLETSGTALISAALLKAVRLGFLPESFRAVGEKAFYGIVDRRLTKNADGTPCVTGIC
-277 LVTFANAYDLPVIT
+277 LVGGLGGEQHRDG
-291 VVDVTS
+291 
-297 YKNTECTESHM
+297 
-308 PTSAAKLAYAYA
+308 SAAYYLSEPVVQNDAKGVGPLLLAY
-320 NADVP
+320 
-325 MITVVKNALGTA
+325 T
-337 GLSFGAKALGAD
+337 
-349 VVYAFNNSKIG
+349 
-360 VIDAAQAAKVVAD
+360 
-373 GDAEAEKK
+373 E
-381 FASEN
+381 
-386 TALAAAKRGYV
+386 
-397 DEIIAPEETRQRI
+397 
-410 AAALQ
+410 
-415 MLGYKSVYRPDK
+415 MLR
-427 KSGTV
+427 

>member
-6 HHLQGDRAA
+6 HHLQGERAA
-15 TEQLLDEYIDYLMD
+15 TEHLLDEYIDYLME

-42 IRSGKSNKWNY
+42 IRSWKSNKWNY

-62 LERYAITGEARFL
+62 LELYEITGEARFL
-75 DFADRFMS
+75 DFADRFLS

-88 DGRIRTYD
+88 DGHIRTYD
-96 PAEYSLDNVNPAKNL
+96 PEEYSLDNVNPAKNL
-111 FTLYDLT
+111 FPLYDLT

-123 RKALELVRSQ
+123 RKAIELVRSQ

-178 DCLDICRQIANV
+178 DCQDICRQIANV

-245 DLPMQDESVHLQ
+245 DLPMQAESVHLQ

-264 KALTWKGAEKAAK
+264 RALSKYQDPSGLWYQLIALPELEGNYLETSGTALISAALLKAVRLGFLPESFRAIGEKAFYGIVDHRLTKNADGTPCVTGICLVAGLGGEQHRDGSVAYYLSEPVVQNDAK
-277 LVTFANAYDLPVIT
+277 GVGPLL
-291 VVDVTS
+291 
-297 YKNTECTESHM
+297 
-308 PTSAAKLAYAYA
+308 LAY
-320 NADVP
+320 
-325 MITVVKNALGTA
+325 T
-337 GLSFGAKALGAD
+337 
-349 VVYAFNNSKIG
+349 
-360 VIDAAQAAKVVAD
+360 
-373 GDAEAEKK
+373 E
-381 FASEN
+381 
-386 TALAAAKRGYV
+386 
-397 DEIIAPEETRQRI
+397 
-410 AAALQ
+410 
-415 MLGYKSVYRPDK
+415 MLR
-427 KSGTV
+427 

>member
-15 TEQLLDEYIDYLMD
+15 TEQLLDEYIDYLMA
-29 HSDSEHPA
+29 HSDSGHPA

-42 IRSGKSNKWNY
+42 IRSWKSNKWNY

-62 LERYAITGEARFL
+62 LELYEITGEARFL
-75 DFADRFMS
+75 DFADRFLS

-88 DGRIRTYD
+88 DGHIRTYD
-96 PAEYSLDNVNPAKNL
+96 PEEYSLDNVNPGKNL
-111 FTLYDLT
+111 FPLYDLT

-123 RKALELVRSQ
+123 RKATERVRSQ

-178 DCLDICRQIANV
+178 DCQDICQQIANV
-190 EIRMRDPKTGLY
+190 EIRMRDPETGLY

-230 GWFIRGLVDVLEIMK
+230 GWFILGLVDVLEIMK
-245 DLPMQDESVHLQ
+245 DLPMQAESVHLQ

-264 KALTWKGAEKAAK
+264 KALSKYQDPSGLWYQLIALPELEGNYLETSGTALISAALLKAVRLGFLPESFRAVGEKAFYGIVDHRLTKNADGTPCVTGICLVAGLGGEQHRDGSVAYYLSEPVVQNDAK
-277 LVTFANAYDLPVIT
+277 GVGPLL
-291 VVDVTS
+291 
-297 YKNTECTESHM
+297 
-308 PTSAAKLAYAYA
+308 LAY
-320 NADVP
+320 
-325 MITVVKNALGTA
+325 T
-337 GLSFGAKALGAD
+337 
-349 VVYAFNNSKIG
+349 
-360 VIDAAQAAKVVAD
+360 
-373 GDAEAEKK
+373 E
-381 FASEN
+381 
-386 TALAAAKRGYV
+386 
-397 DEIIAPEETRQRI
+397 
-410 AAALQ
+410 
-415 MLGYKSVYRPDK
+415 MLR
-427 KSGTV
+427 

>member
-15 TEQLLDEYIDYLMD
+15 TEQLLDEYIDYLMA
-29 HSDSEHPA
+29 HSDSAHPA

-42 IRSGKSNKWNY
+42 IRSWKSNKWNY

-62 LERYAITGEARFL
+62 LERYEITGEARFL
-75 DFADRFMS
+75 DFADRFLS

-178 DCLDICRQIANV
+178 DCEDICRQIANV

-230 GWFIRGLVDVLEIMK
+230 GWFILGLVDVLEIMK
-245 DLPMQDESVHLQ
+245 DLPMGDERVHLQ

-264 KALTWKGAEKAAK
+264 KALSKYQDPSGLWYQLIALPELAGNYLETSGTALISAALLKAVRLGFLPESFRAVGEKAFYGIVDHRLTKNADGTPCVTGIC
-277 LVTFANAYDLPVIT
+277 LVGGLGGEQHRDG
-291 VVDVTS
+291 
-297 YKNTECTESHM
+297 
-308 PTSAAKLAYAYA
+308 SAAYYLSEPVVQNDAKGVGPLLLAY
-320 NADVP
+320 
-325 MITVVKNALGTA
+325 T
-337 GLSFGAKALGAD
+337 
-349 VVYAFNNSKIG
+349 
-360 VIDAAQAAKVVAD
+360 
-373 GDAEAEKK
+373 E
-381 FASEN
+381 
-386 TALAAAKRGYV
+386 
-397 DEIIAPEETRQRI
+397 
-410 AAALQ
+410 
-415 MLGYKSVYRPDK
+415 MLR
-427 KSGTV
+427 